1 MERFL
6 DLEKV
11 AMVSRKGMRA
21 REYTGSYQRCQALLL
36 NYHGASLASSPNIPS
51 SCETAL
57 KAIGI
62 L

>member
-21 REYTGSYQRCQALLL
+21 REYTASYQRCQAVFLI
-36 NYHGASLASSPNIPS
+36 YHGASLASSANIPS
-51 SCETAL
+51 SCGTVL
-57 KAIGI
+57 KAIASF
-62 L
+62 